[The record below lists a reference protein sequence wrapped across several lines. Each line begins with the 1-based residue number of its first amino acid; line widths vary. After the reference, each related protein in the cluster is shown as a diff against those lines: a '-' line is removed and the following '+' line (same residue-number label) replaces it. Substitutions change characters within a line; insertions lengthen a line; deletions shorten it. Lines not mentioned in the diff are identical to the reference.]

1 MDKKQITEYL
11 IILILVF
18 VGFVLRYHNLLLE
31 DYWADEMIGFAQ
43 ADPNLTFKETLRLIH
58 NPEFWDKSDQTPIL
72 FHLLLKYFYKFF
84 GYNPDYGRIFT
95 LLLGISVIPLALL
108 VIRELNAKKGS
119 LLFCFLLCTNIY
131 LINYSQEV
139 RPYILLFLLSF
150 VSIYFFL
157 KILNNLLNKNNF
169 YFSSLVLILINVLGF
184 LTHPFFLII
193 VASEILYCFIIMV
206 YLRKEFFKVLT
217 ILIFSF
223 IFSLLIQYEYIISLI
238 NLPDFWIENPSIKF
252 ITDFYFS
259 RFFGSKIMGTIYLL
273 VTLLLFLTFRKKIF
287 SLNNYYLFLII
298 IIFLSYILPFIY
310 GFIRMPVLHDRY
322 IIFIL
327 IPILA
332 LISILIYELKNL
344 KLRKIIIST
353 LVIINISHLY
363 YEMSNKVFYKPEVS
377 KILISINEAS
387 QQEYSKNIFIDE
399 EKNPPYFSN
408 YVIRLNNFL
417 INDFLLLKEK
427 ETLYE
432 KSFWLI
438 CYIED
443 QGLDCPKS
451 NIEEKFETKKI
462 LKTKKIIAKYKEIIE
477 N

>member
-1 MDKKQITEYL
+1 
-11 IILILVF
+11 
-18 VGFVLRYHNLLLE
+18 
-31 DYWADEMIGFAQ
+31 
-43 ADPNLTFKETLRLIH
+43 
-58 NPEFWDKSDQTPIL
+58 
-72 FHLLLKYFYKFF
+72 
-84 GYNPDYGRIFT
+84 
-95 LLLGISVIPLALL
+95 
-108 VIRELNAKKGS
+108 
-119 LLFCFLLCTNIY
+119 
-131 LINYSQEV
+131 
-139 RPYILLFLLSF
+139 
-150 VSIYFFL
+150 
-157 KILNNLLNKNNF
+157 
-169 YFSSLVLILINVLGF
+169 
-184 LTHPFFLII
+184 
-193 VASEILYCFIIMV
+193 
-206 YLRKEFFKVLT
+206 
-217 ILIFSF
+217 
-223 IFSLLIQYEYIISLI
+223 
-238 NLPDFWIENPSIKF
+238 LPDFWIENPSIKF

-310 GFIRMPVLHDRY
+310 GLIRMPVLYDRY

-438 CYIED
+438 CYTED

-462 LKTKKIIAKYKEIIE
+462 LKKKKIIAKYKEIIE